1 MSIFEFNDYKA
12 FLRTEIK
19 SKPGAGRGELSR
31 LADHLGVNAT
41 MVSQVMAGPK
51 DFTLEQAKKVAEYFV
66 LPKLET
72 DYLLI
77 LVQIERSGTQDLK
90 NYFREKREEIKKES
104 LKISKRI
111 TSERKLTDLE
121 RSIFYSSHLY
131 SAIHLFCS
139 VNDGQSLESILEKF
153 DISRVRAQEILQF
166 LLSAG
171 LCIQDKG
178 LYKMGNQS
186 THVEKGSP
194 FLIKHHSNWRI
205 AAIQKSE
212 NIADEEMMFTA
223 NISLS
228 QKDFVNI
235 RETLMQTIQE
245 ISKTVKDSPAEEI
258 ANLNIDL
265 FWINK

>member
-12 FLRTEIK
+12 FLRSEIK
-19 SKPGAGRGELSR
+19 KRPGAGRGELSR
-31 LADHLGVNAT
+31 LSEFLGINAT
-41 MVSQVMAGPK
+41 MVSQVMSGPK
-51 DFTLEQAKKVAEYFV
+51 DFTLEQAKKIAEYFV
-66 LPKLET
+66 LPKVET
-72 DYLLI
+72 DFFITLI
-77 LVQIERSGTQDLK
+77 QIERAGTQDLK
-90 NYFREKREEIKKES
+90 NYFREKRDEIKKES
-104 LKISKRI
+104 LKISNRIVSEKR
-111 TSERKLTDLE
+111 LTDLE

-139 VNDGQSLESILEKF
+139 VGNGQSLESILKKF
-153 DISRVRAQEILQF
+153 EISRQRAQEILQF
-166 LLSAG
+166 LLSNG
-171 LCIQDKG
+171 LCIQKNG
-178 LYKMGNQS
+178 LYMMGTQS

-212 NIADEEMMFTA
+212 NIADNEMMFTA

-228 QKDFVNI
+228 QKDFAKI

-245 ISKTVKDSPAEEI
+245 ISETVKASPAEEI

-265 FWINK
+265 FWIDS

>member
-1 MSIFEFNDYKA
+1 MSIFEFNDYKL
-12 FLRTEIK
+12 FLRSEIRRRPN
-19 SKPGAGRGELSR
+19 SGRGEFSR
-31 LADHLGVNAT
+31 LAEYLGINAT
-41 MVSQVMAGPK
+41 MVSQIMTGSK
-51 DFTLEQAKKVAEYFV
+51 DFTLEQAKKVSTYFA

-77 LVQIERSGTQDLK
+77 LVQVERAGTQDLK
-90 NYFREKREEIKKES
+90 NYFREKRDELRRES
-104 LKISKRI
+104 QKISKRI
-111 TSERKLTDLE
+111 SSERVLTDLQ
-121 RSIFYSSHLY
+121 RSIFYASHLY

-139 VNDGQSLESILEKF
+139 VDDGQDLESIIKKF
-153 DISRVRAQEILQF
+153 DITRTRAQEILQF
-166 LLSAG
+166 LISTG
-171 LCIQDKG
+171 LCIQVNG
-178 LYKMGNQS
+178 LYKMGTQS

-212 NIADEEMMFTA
+212 DISDDEMMFTA

-228 QKDFVNI
+228 KKDFNKI
-235 RETLMQTIQE
+235 RETLMQSIQE
-245 ISKTVKDSPAEEI
+245 IANTVKDSPAEEI